1 MSFQVHTVETAPK
14 KSVEI
19 LGKVSAT
26 YGFIPNLMGIFA
38 ESPAILEGY
47 LKLGEIV
54 DQTTLSPL
62 ERQIAFIG
70 ASISNDCH
78 YCVAAHS
85 VISSMQNLPGDVIDA
100 LRENQPIADPKL
112 EALRKFVVIATDQ
125 RGFVSNEETNTFLN
139 AGYTKENILEVIL
152 IIGMKTL
159 SNYTNHFAETPLDA
173 AFESAKWQ
181 KATA

>member
-1 MSFQVHTVETAPK
+1 MSFQVHTIETAPK

-19 LGKVSAT
+19 LETAIAK
-26 YGFIPNLMGIFA
+26 YGFLPNLMGIFA
-38 ESPAILEGY
+38 ESPTILEAY
-47 LKLGEIV
+47 LKVGEIV

-62 ERQIAFIG
+62 ERQIVFIG
-70 ASISNDCH
+70 ASISNSCH

-85 VISSMQNLPGDVIDA
+85 VISSMQNLPGDVINA
-100 LRENQPIADPKL
+100 LRKNLPIADAKL
-112 EALRKFVVIATDQ
+112 EALRKFVITATDQ
-125 RGFVSNEETNTFLN
+125 RGFVSDEETKSFLD

-152 IIGMKTL
+152 IIGMKVL